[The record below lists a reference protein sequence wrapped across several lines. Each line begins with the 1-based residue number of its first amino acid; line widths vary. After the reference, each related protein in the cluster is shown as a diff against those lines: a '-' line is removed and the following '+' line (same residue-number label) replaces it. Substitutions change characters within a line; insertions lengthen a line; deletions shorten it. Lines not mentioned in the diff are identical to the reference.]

1 MQRYRALIASGRIS
15 PDPVQAL
22 AAEKLQLLSDRLG
35 RAQPPRTSD
44 FFSFFSRLRK
54 APSPPEGL
62 YMFGAV
68 GRGKTMLMDLFHDS
82 VAFRPRRRLHFH
94 EFMAET
100 HDIIARLRKAH
111 LHKADAGDP
120 LPLAASIIAA
130 EAPLL
135 CLDELQV
142 TDIADAMIL
151 GRLFT
156 GLFAANVV
164 VVATSN
170 AAPRDLYK
178 NGLNRS
184 LFLPFIKQIERRME
198 PLELA
203 SAHDY
208 RLEKLDGVA
217 RYFTPLGQKARA
229 GVQEAWERLTG
240 EANGQSRG
248 EPQELIV
255 KGRRVIVPRAAM
267 GVARFRF
274 DDLCRQPLGA
284 SDYLMIAHH
293 FHTVIVED
301 IPALGP
307 GERNEARRFITLI
320 DTLYDAGVGLIASAE
335 AQPAGLYPEGDGAV
349 MFERTASQLIEMRS
363 EGYPPAEQN
372 DG

>member
-35 RAQPPRTSD
+35 RAPPPRTPD

-68 GRGKTMLMDLFHDS
+68 GRGKTMLMDLFHES

-94 EFMAET
+94 EFMAEV
-100 HDIIARLRKAH
+100 HDTIARLRKAH
-111 LHKADAGDP
+111 EGDP

-142 TDIADAMIL
+142 TDITDAMIL

-156 GLFAANVV
+156 GLFAANVA

-178 NGLNRS
+178 DGLNRA
-184 LFLPFIKQIERRME
+184 LFLPFIKQIEQRME

-217 RYFTPLGQKARA
+217 RYFTPLGEKARA

-240 EANGQSRG
+240 EANGQSRSRS
-248 EPQELIV
+248 QELIV
-255 KGRRVIVPRAAM
+255 KGRKVVVPRAAM

-284 SDYLMIAHH
+284 NDYLMIAHH
-293 FHTVIVED
+293 FHTVIIEG

-307 GERNEARRFITLI
+307 DDRNEARRFITLI

-349 MFERTASQLIEMRS
+349 MFERTASRLMEMRS
-363 EGYPPAEQN
+363 EGYPPAERN
-372 DG
+372 EGGCVRH